1 MPILE
6 FNLDERSALERTLH
20 LAKDARLPELDVRV
34 LDGGASQDLTGASVT
49 FSMETEAGVV
59 KVNNAAGTLED
70 ASDGLVQYAWVA
82 ADVDTEGT
90 FFGQFKITV
99 SSKDFLV
106 PNNKTSRLRII
117 VGPKIN

>member
-1 MPILE
+1 MPVLE

-20 LAKDARLPELDVRV
+20 LAKNARLPELDVRV
-34 LDGGASQDLTGASVT
+34 LDGGASQDLTGATVT

-70 ASDGLVQYAWVA
+70 ASDGRVQYAWAA

-99 SSKDFLV
+99 SAKDFLV
-106 PNNKTSRLRII
+106 PNGSTQKLRVII
-117 VGPKIN
+117 GPRVN